1 VKPKLQYDFD
11 FTKEE
16 DEDEVIHNL
25 ESVDVIEITSGIII
39 ADPYDGNEFYIGDDD
54 GLKLYEILKER
65 YG

>member
-1 VKPKLQYDFD
+1 
-11 FTKEE
+11 
-16 DEDEVIHNL
+16 L
-25 ESVDVIEITSGIII
+25 ESVDVIEIASGVII